1 MSDDKSMKIGTSVK
15 LISGGPIMSV
25 EKTHVDSKGNST
37 GRVTC
42 QWFAGKKL
50 ESGIFPINSLDVVV
64 PEPAAK

>member
-1 MSDDKSMKIGTSVK
+1 MSDDKSIKIGTSVK
-15 LISGGPIMSV
+15 LISGGPTMSV
-25 EKTHVDSKGNST
+25 EKTHVDRQGSST

-50 ESGIFPINSLDVVV
+50 ESGIFPVDSLDVVV